1 MDGGKQLIR
10 ATVSAVR
17 NALIACLRRV
27 RSGESVLV
35 PDRRPPVA
43 GTVPAGRDTERL
55 RAADDV
61 DEAAKVARLER
72 AGILSRRSSVSP
84 LDVLGEPFPSG
95 ARILDALLEERAEGR
110 RDGSR

>member
-1 MDGGKQLIR
+1 MIR
-10 ATVSAVR
+10 ATISALR

-35 PDRRPPVA
+35 PDRRPPLA
-43 GTVPAGRDTERL
+43 GTVPAGRDLESL

-72 AGILSRRSSVSP
+72 AGILSRRSSESP

>member
-1 MDGGKQLIR
+1 M
-10 ATVSAVR
+10 
-17 NALIACLRRV
+17 
-27 RSGESVLV
+27 LV
-35 PDRRPPVA
+35 PDRKTPVA
-43 GTVPAGRDTERL
+43 GTVPAGRDLESL

-61 DEAAKVARLER
+61 DETAKVARLER
-72 AGILSRRSSVSP
+72 AGNLSRRSSESP

>member
-1 MDGGKQLIR
+1 MDEGKQLIR
-10 ATVSAVR
+10 AIISAVR

-27 RSGESVLV
+27 RSGESVPV

-43 GTVPAGRDTERL
+43 GTVPAGRDLESL

-61 DEAAKVARLER
+61 DEAAKVTRLER
-72 AGILSRRSSVSP
+72 AGTLSRRSSESP

-110 RDGSR
+110 RDGPR

>member
-1 MDGGKQLIR
+1 MEGEQLIR
-10 ATVSAVR
+10 ATISEVKNGLSAY
-17 NALIACLRRV
+17 LRRV

-35 PDRRPPVA
+35 LDRKTPVA
-43 GTVPAGRDTERL
+43 RIVPVGRDLGSL

-72 AGILSRRSSVSP
+72 AGVLSRRSTESP

-95 ARILDALLEERAEGR
+95 ARILDALLEERAEER
-110 RDGSR
+110 RDGLR